1 MKKIVDAIES
11 RTFSSNKIVTSF
23 ENDPVYK
30 EVATQLR
37 QVIDDGVAEGSD
49 LYFFATQ
56 LLIDKHHRDEKGR

>member
-49 LYFFATQ
+49 LYFFAT
-56 LLIDKHHRDEKGR
+56 